1 MIDALEGVTE
11 QDTKIEGMAHEG
23 GKAVIIVINKWD
35 EYNKENGTLESYT
48 KDVYGKLSYLS
59 YAPIIFISAKTGQRV
74 DKLFNLINR
83 VNANNN
89 LRISTST
96 LNEVLP
102 EAVAINQPPT
112 DKGRR
117 LKVLYMTQVTTKPPT
132 FAVFVN
138 SKKLFHFSYE
148 RYLVNKLREEF
159 DFTGSPVKMLVR
171 ERNDKD
177 DN

>member
-1 MIDALEGVTE
+1 
-11 QDTKIEGMAHEG
+11 
-23 GKAVIIVINKWD
+23 
-35 EYNKENGTLESYT
+35 
-48 KDVYGKLSYLS
+48 
-59 YAPIIFISAKTGQRV
+59 
-74 DKLFNLINR
+74 
-83 VNANNN
+83 
-89 LRISTST
+89 
-96 LNEVLP
+96 
-102 EAVAINQPPT
+102 
-112 DKGRR
+112 
-117 LKVLYMTQVTTKPPT
+117 MTQVTTKPPT